1 MDVDIN
7 LVEVSIYMVA
17 FLFIII
23 SVGAITM
30 LIHYVSRPVEVTC
43 FYCNNTIL
51 FEDAYESKI
60 APDHYVCENCKN
72 KLKEES

>member
-1 MDVDIN
+1 MDIDID
-7 LVEVSIYMVA
+7 LVMVSIYMVA
-17 FLFIII
+17 FLLIII
-23 SVGAITM
+23 SVGIITM

-43 FYCNNTIL
+43 FYCKNNVL

-60 APDHYVCENCKN
+60 APDHYICENCKN

>member
-1 MDVDIN
+1 MLVD
-7 LVEVSIYMVA
+7 
-17 FLFIII
+17 
-23 SVGAITM
+23 
-30 LIHYVSRPVEVTC
+30 YVNRPEEVTC
-43 FYCNNTIL
+43 FYCNNSVL